1 MNHPEYSFAE
11 GFLRETG
18 TISEKIAAGLL
29 TAAAGMPLDFTQNGL
44 FASAEMRL
52 LPVTTKFDAGL
63 IVDHERVPEELRR
76 ELAPWETGRLIDATR
91 TDEERKAEREKLCWG
106 GGWGGHA
113 NPAYDMLLSLGT
125 AGLRERIALYEK
137 LNPGREVFYRGL
149 KTALDALD
157 LLAARA
163 SREAA
168 EKAGEAEGEEKE
180 NLLRLSRALA
190 RAPKLPAGD
199 FHEAAAAF
207 WLVFTFD
214 GIDSPG
220 RFDQFMFPAY
230 QRSDPGDA
238 RRVMKA
244 LWEEFFRTRT
254 WNLCLSG
261 SDENW
266 RDETNDLTYM
276 ILEIA
281 AEAKYNTPNVTLRVH
296 RNTPDKLYKA
306 AAKTLA
312 TGIGMPALY
321 NDETVVPALE
331 ALGIPAVDA
340 HRYCMNGCNQIDI
353 MGKSHMGLEDG
364 EVSLI
369 KCLELALC
377 GGKSLLTGERL
388 GPETPLS
395 FESFDEVM
403 DAYKKQVE
411 HASDLAI
418 AMANKAQEVRGLRAP
433 NPLRS
438 NLIMGCVEKG
448 ADYRAGGPLYN
459 HGQILTE
466 GLADAADALAAIR
479 HLVFEKKEISME
491 RLLRAIRTDFEGEE
505 VLRQKLR
512 SDVKFGND
520 DDRTDLVAGEIYE
533 HFFRYLLTKRTWR
546 GGIYGG
552 GLSTFNRTAA
562 YGSQTGASANGRKN
576 RDPLLAD
583 SLGAE
588 PGCDVKG
595 PTAALL
601 SAAKYDQ
608 TLAKSGL
615 VMNIKFDKSLFVTER
630 GEENFI
636 RLWKT
641 YFEKGGQQLSVNVV
655 SRDELLDAK
664 EHPELHRDLI
674 VRVGGFSEYFW
685 KLPEELQDNVIERSS
700 FAV

>member
-1 MNHPEYSFAE
+1 MKNPEYAFAE
-11 GFLRETG
+11 GFLAENG
-18 TISEKIAAGLL
+18 SVGEKIAAGLKS
-29 TAAAGMPLDFTQNGL
+29 AAAGIPLRFTQNGL
-44 FASAEMRL
+44 FAEAPMREM
-52 LPVTTKFDAGL
+52 PATTKFDVGIMIDGDRTPA
-63 IVDHERVPEELRR
+63 ELR
-76 ELAPWETGRLIDATR
+76 EKLAPWETGRLIDATR
-91 TDEERKAEREKLCWG
+91 TPLERKAEEEKLCWG
-106 GGWGGHA
+106 GGWGGHS
-113 NPAYDMLLSLGT
+113 NPAYDMLLTLGVE
-125 AGLRERIALYEK
+125 GLQKRLELYEP
-137 LNPGREVFYRGL
+137 LYPGREKFYRYLGM
-149 KTALDALD
+149 ALDALEI
-157 LLAARA
+157 LAERA

-168 EKAGEAEGEEKE
+168 ARAETCGGEERE
-180 NLLRLSRALA
+180 NLLRLSRALSH
-190 RAPKLPAGD
+190 APKAPARD

-214 GIDSPG
+214 GVDSPG
-220 RFDQFMFPAY
+220 RFDQFMYPAF
-230 QRSDPGDA
+230 QRSDPEDA
-238 RRVMKA
+238 RRVMRA

-266 RDETNDLTYM
+266 RDETNELTYM

-281 AEAKYNTPNVTLRVH
+281 AEAGYNTPNITMRVH
-296 RNTPDKLYKA
+296 RNTPEALYRA
-306 AAKTLA
+306 AAKTLSC
-312 TGIGMPALY
+312 GIGMPALY

-369 KCLELALC
+369 KCVELALN
-377 GGKSLLTGERL
+377 GGKSLLSGEAL
-388 GPETPLS
+388 GVETPMS

-418 AMANKAQEVRGLRAP
+418 AMANKSQEVRGRFAP
-433 NPLRS
+433 DPLRS
-438 NLIMGCVEKG
+438 NLIEGCVEKG

-466 GLADAADALAAIR
+466 GLADAADALSAIR
-479 HLVFEKKEISME
+479 RLVFEKKEIPME
-491 RLLRAIRTDFEGEE
+491 RLLKAIRTDFEGEE

-520 DDRTDLVAGEIYE
+520 DDRVDMTAKEIYE

-552 GLSTFNRTAA
+552 GLSTFSRTAE
-562 YGSQTGASANGRKN
+562 YGSMTGASANGRKN
-576 RDPLLAD
+576 RDPFLAD

-595 PTAALL
+595 PTAALQ

-630 GEENFI
+630 GNENFI

-641 YFEKGGQQLSVNVV
+641 YFAEGGQQLSVNVV
-655 SRDELLDAK
+655 SREELLDAK
-664 EHPELHRDLI
+664 EHPERHRDLI
-674 VRVGGFSEYFW
+674 VRVGGYSEYFW
-685 KLPEELQDNVIERSS
+685 KLPEGLQDNVIRRSS
-700 FAV
+700 FEV

>member
-1 MNHPEYSFAE
+1 MKDPEYSFAE
-11 GFLRETG
+11 GFLKKTG
-18 TISEKIAAGLL
+18 TISEKIASGLI
-29 TAAAGMPLDFTQNGL
+29 AAAERMPLRFTQNGL
-44 FASAEMRL
+44 FAAAELRE

-63 IVDHERVPEELRR
+63 IVDHDRVPEELRNI
-76 ELAPWETGRLIDATR
+76 LAPWETGRLIDATR
-91 TDEERKAEREKLCWG
+91 TPLERKAEEEKLCWG
-106 GGWGGHA
+106 GGWGGHS
-113 NPAYDMLLSLGT
+113 NPAYDMLLTLGT
-125 AGLRERIALYEK
+125 AGLRDRISLYEK
-137 LNPGREVFYRGL
+137 INPGREDFYRAL
-149 KTALDALD
+149 RMALDALD
-157 LLAARA
+157 ILAGRA

-168 EKAGEAEGEEKE
+168 EKADEAAGEEKD

-190 RAPKLPAGD
+190 HAPKAPAGD

-214 GIDSPG
+214 GVDSPG
-220 RFDQFMFPAY
+220 RFDQFMYPAY
-230 QRSDPGDA
+230 RRSDPLDA

-266 RDETNDLTYM
+266 RDESNELTYM

-281 AEAKYNTPNVTLRVH
+281 AEAKYNTPNITLRVH
-296 RNTPDKLYKA
+296 RNTPDELYRA
-306 AAKTLA
+306 AAKTIA

-369 KCLELALC
+369 KCLELALN
-377 GGKSLLTGERL
+377 GGRSLLTGEKL
-388 GPETPLS
+388 GAETPVE
-395 FESFDEVM
+395 FAGFDDVM
-403 DAYKKQVE
+403 NAYKKQVE
-411 HASDLAI
+411 HAADLAV
-418 AMANKAQEVRGLRAP
+418 AMANKSQEVRGLRAT

-479 HLVFEKKEISME
+479 HLVFEKKEVSMD
-491 RLLRAIRTDFEGEE
+491 RLLRAIRTDFKDEE
-505 VLRQKLR
+505 ILRQKLR

-520 DDRTDLVAGEIYE
+520 DDRTDLVAREVYE

-552 GLSTFNRTAA
+552 GLSTFNRTAD
-562 YGSQTGASANGRKN
+562 YGSHTGASANGRKN

-615 VMNIKFDKSLFVTER
+615 VMNIKFNKSLFATEE
-630 GEENFI
+630 GERNFI
-636 RLWKT
+636 RLWRT

-664 EHPELHRDLI
+664 EHPERHRDLI

-685 KLPEELQDNVIERSS
+685 KLPGDLQDNIIERSS
-700 FAV
+700 FEV

>member
-1 MNHPEYSFAE
+1 MKDPEFSFAD
-11 GFLRETG
+11 GFLAEEG
-18 TISEKIAAGLL
+18 TIGEKIAAGLKS
-29 TAAAGMPLDFTQNGL
+29 AAAGMPLRFTGNGL
-44 FASAEMRL
+44 FAEAPMRE
-52 LPVTTKFDAGL
+52 LPVTTKFDVGL
-63 IVDHERVPEELRR
+63 ALDPERVPEELRER
-76 ELAPWETGRLIDATR
+76 LAPWETGPMIDATR
-91 TDEERKAEREKLCWG
+91 TGEERNADAEKLCWG
-106 GGWGGHA
+106 GGWGGHS
-113 NPAYDMLLSLGT
+113 NPAYDMLLTLGT
-125 AGLRERIALYEK
+125 RGLRERIALYER
-137 LNPGREVFYRGL
+137 LNPGKESFYRGL
-149 KTALDALD
+149 KMALDALEI
-157 LLAARA
+157 LASRA
-163 SREAA
+163 SREA
-168 EKAGEAEGEEKE
+168 EEHAKNAPEEERE
-180 NLLRLSRALA
+180 NLLRLSRALSH
-190 RAPKLPAGD
+190 APKEPAGD

-214 GIDSPG
+214 GVDSPG

-230 QRSDPGDA
+230 QRSDPRDA
-238 RRVMKA
+238 RRVMEA
-244 LWEEFFRTRT
+244 LWEEFYRTRT

-261 SDENW
+261 SDEDW
-266 RDETNDLTYM
+266 RDETNDLTYL
-276 ILEIA
+276 ILDVA
-281 AEAKYNTPNVTLRVH
+281 AKAKYNTPNITLRVH
-296 RNTPDKLYKA
+296 RNTPDELYKA

-331 ALGIPAVDA
+331 ALGIPRVDA

-369 KCLELALC
+369 KCVELALN
-377 GGKSLLTGERL
+377 GGRSLLTGKLL
-388 GPETPLS
+388 GVETPES
-395 FESFDEVM
+395 FESFEEVM
-403 DAYKKQVE
+403 DAYKRQVE
-411 HASDLAI
+411 HAADLAI
-418 AMANKAQEVRGLRAP
+418 SMANKAQEVRGTRAT

-438 NLIMGCVEKG
+438 NLILGCVEKG

-466 GLADAADALAAIR
+466 GLADAADSLAAIR
-479 HLVFEKKEISME
+479 HLVFEKKEVSME

-520 DDRTDLVAGEIYE
+520 DDRTDLLAKEIYE

-552 GLSTFNRTAA
+552 GLSTFNRTAD
-562 YGSQTGASANGRKN
+562 YGSHTGASANGRKN
-576 RDPLLAD
+576 RDVFLAD

-615 VMNIKFDKSLFVTER
+615 VMNIKFAKELFASER
-630 GEENFI
+630 GEANFI

-655 SRDELLDAK
+655 SREELLDAK
-664 EHPELHRDLI
+664 EHPERHRDLI
-674 VRVGGFSEYFW
+674 VRVGGYSEYFW
-685 KLPEELQDNVIERSS
+685 KLPEGLQDNIIRRNAFEV
-700 FAV
+700 